1 MSIAPPA
8 ESPDRGQ
15 ATPAIL
21 AFPSREGNIERMAK
35 AMFHLRPRVPGWQW
49 DDVHVLVRQH
59 YRDFATAAY
68 DAL

>member
-8 ESPDRGQ
+8 ECPDRGQ

-21 AFPSREGNIERMAK
+21 AFPSRETNIERMAK
-35 AMFHLRPRVPGWQW
+35 AMFMLRPRIPGWKW
-49 DDVHVLVRQH
+49 DDQSEALRQH
-59 YRDFATAAY
+59 YLDFATAAY